1 MTKFISGGALGSD
14 SLWSYYGDKKG
25 ITTYHLIGF
34 NCRRPTG
41 GRDPLRNEEQ
51 SSGKNVIITK
61 EQTEAA
67 IKDLI
72 DLGIEISGKPA
83 SKYFTGK
90 LSMPECLQARNYY
103 QVRKSNMVLAIV
115 PLIRGI
121 PTGGTVTAIN
131 VGIKRNIPVYVL
143 NTNDCEWYKYSG
155 GKFTKSEMPNLNG
168 LDMVTTVG
176 TRTLVKYKTF
186 SYGQWVDAPYIGE
199 EKETKIREQI
209 QLVIDTI

>member
-1 MTKFISGGALGSD
+1 
-14 SLWSYYGDKKG
+14 
-25 ITTYHLIGF
+25 
-34 NCRRPTG
+34 
-41 GRDPLRNEEQ
+41 
-51 SSGKNVIITK
+51 
-61 EQTEAA
+61 
-67 IKDLI
+67 
-72 DLGIEISGKPA
+72 
-83 SKYFTGK
+83 
-90 LSMPECLQARNYY
+90 
-103 QVRKSNMVLAIV
+103 MVLAIV

-155 GKFTKSEMPNLNG
+155 GKFTKSQMPNLNG